1 MNVRAAVLHSPNQ
14 PFSIETVQL
23 ADPGEGEVLMQV
35 KATGLCHSDLHVY
48 NGKLPWAFPAILGHE
63 AAGIVVECGPGVTSF
78 KRGDHVIPF
87 LIPHCGRCRYCKSSK
102 TNLCREAF
110 VRLRPGKSH
119 FSLNGNPVSQLWGL
133 GTFAEYTV
141 LPVDTIVKVREDAPF
156 DRICYIGCGATTGLG
171 SALFAARV
179 EPGSSVIVFGLG
191 GIGLNVIQGA
201 KLAGAR
207 TIIGVDSNDAK
218 EAVAREMGATDF
230 VNPRNVEEI
239 VPHLMKLTGSGADY
253 SFECIGNP
261 QVMRTALECTDPAWG
276 IAYILGVAAH
286 GAEAT
291 MLPGSLFMGRRW
303 TGAYMGGAR
312 VGRLPEIVDWYM
324 QGKINLDRLI
334 THRLTLDQIGT
345 GFELMQKGQSIR
357 SVVLF

>member
-1 MNVRAAVLHSPNQ
+1 
-14 PFSIETVQL
+14 
-23 ADPGEGEVLMQV
+23 
-35 KATGLCHSDLHVY
+35 
-48 NGKLPWAFPAILGHE
+48 
-63 AAGIVVECGPGVTSF
+63 
-78 KRGDHVIPF
+78 
-87 LIPHCGRCRYCKSSK
+87 
-102 TNLCREAF
+102 
-110 VRLRPGKSH
+110 
-119 FSLNGNPVSQLWGL
+119 
-133 GTFAEYTV
+133 
-141 LPVDTIVKVREDAPF
+141 
-156 DRICYIGCGATTGLG
+156 
-171 SALFAARV
+171 
-179 EPGSSVIVFGLG
+179 
-191 GIGLNVIQGA
+191 
-201 KLAGAR
+201 
-207 TIIGVDSNDAK
+207 
-218 EAVAREMGATDF
+218 MGATDF

>member
-1 MNVRAAVLHSPNQ
+1 
-14 PFSIETVQL
+14 
-23 ADPGEGEVLMQV
+23 
-35 KATGLCHSDLHVY
+35 
-48 NGKLPWAFPAILGHE
+48 
-63 AAGIVVECGPGVTSF
+63 
-78 KRGDHVIPF
+78 
-87 LIPHCGRCRYCKSSK
+87 
-102 TNLCREAF
+102 
-110 VRLRPGKSH
+110 
-119 FSLNGNPVSQLWGL
+119 
-133 GTFAEYTV
+133 
-141 LPVDTIVKVREDAPF
+141 
-156 DRICYIGCGATTGLG
+156 
-171 SALFAARV
+171 
-179 EPGSSVIVFGLG
+179 
-191 GIGLNVIQGA
+191 
-201 KLAGAR
+201 
-207 TIIGVDSNDAK
+207 
-218 EAVAREMGATDF
+218 
-230 VNPRNVEEI
+230 
-239 VPHLMKLTGSGADY
+239 MKLTGSGADY

-291 MLPGSLFMGRRW
+291 MLPGNLFMGRRW